1 MVPPFVPS
9 PMQQQRKQEPLSDIQ
24 CLTSTMQ
31 QMMQTMLNM
40 QEEAKKNNENMAKQS
55 ENIARL
61 AASLEKGTLPGQV
74 VKNPNQGSSSN
85 DQDPT
90 RHCNAVTTLRSGKQ
104 FENPEPPLQY
114 QSYEEEEQV
123 ENEDESQ
130 GFENLDAPDEVEPE
144 LKESE
149 EEVPTLA
156 DPPPRQGKV
165 AAPFPQRLTPPNKGK
180 NFIEI
185 GEVLRKVNINIPLLD
200 AINQIPSY
208 AKYLKD
214 LCTVK
219 RQLNVRKKSFAM
231 EHVSTIAQCNA
242 PLKLKDPGSPT
253 ITCVIGTKVI
263 NDALL
268 DLGSSV
274 NLMPYSVYLQLGL
287 GEMKPTSVVLQLADR
302 SMAKPRGFIEDVL
315 VQVDKFY
322 YPVDFVILDLKG
334 AKPGKGSDLILGRP
348 FLATC
353 NAIINCRDGQLKLS
367 FGNMKVELNIF
378 RTCKFVPDLEEAE
391 EVNCITTCVNEYFL
405 DEFEKPLHAIDFEN
419 KELNEFHLQQVHQG
433 GWATQNY
440 NHRFEAL
447 PCDAPH
453 VLPSS
458 EKYPELEL
466 KQLPTSLKY
475 AYLGSDQ
482 TFPVVIS
489 SSLTFEQETALIELL
504 KTCKGAIGW
513 NIADIKGIN
522 PLTCS
527 HHIYLE
533 ENAKTTRE
541 SSTSV
546 KPEVEGGC
554 ERGSAEIARCRNNL
568 SY

>member
-1 MVPPFVPS
+1 M
-9 PMQQQRKQEPLSDIQ
+9 
-24 CLTSTMQ
+24 
-31 QMMQTMLNM
+31 
-40 QEEAKKNNENMAKQS
+40 
-55 ENIARL
+55 
-61 AASLEKGTLPGQV
+61 
-74 VKNPNQGSSSN
+74 
-85 DQDPT
+85 
-90 RHCNAVTTLRSGKQ
+90 
-104 FENPEPPLQY
+104 
-114 QSYEEEEQV
+114 
-123 ENEDESQ
+123 
-130 GFENLDAPDEVEPE
+130 
-144 LKESE
+144 KESE
-149 EEVPTLA
+149 KEVPTLD
-156 DPPPRQGKV
+156 DPLPRQGTV

-219 RQLNVRKKSFAM
+219 RQLNVRKKSFAT
-231 EHVSTIAQCNA
+231 EHVSAIAQHNA

-353 NAIINCRDGQLKLS
+353 NAIINCRDGQMKLS

-378 RTCKFVPDLEEAE
+378 KTCKIVPNLEEVE
-391 EVNCITTCVNEYFL
+391 EVNCIKTCVNEYFI
-405 DEFEKPLHAIDFEN
+405 DEFEKPLHSIDFEH
-419 KELNEFHLQQVHQG
+419 KELNEF
-433 GWATQNY
+433 N
-440 NHRFEAL
+440 
-447 PCDAPH
+447 
-453 VLPSS
+453 
-458 EKYPELEL
+458 
-466 KQLPTSLKY
+466 
-475 AYLGSDQ
+475 
-482 TFPVVIS
+482 
-489 SSLTFEQETALIELL
+489 FEQEKNEFSMGLWDSETIVSTPLLFAGGLDTFLQGGFSNSIDQELHLLNSVEKLQNDDEFDFASWYSFFPNNDMNSLNNFSVGQDREEGDVAYEMLPLKETTNQSLCDVPKTLELPIPEPKEDIKELL
-504 KTCKGAIGW
+504 LGIPLLEPPPHNFLFHLHLFHDPFFFGIPAKDTHVSTFIVSLQENQGNAHCLHNRQVDGYYSWQGVKKMLLKKISWGEEAQVDFEEEYKEL
-513 NIADIKGIN
+513 NEQTPLHMDIDDPPWVETKSGVF
-522 PLTCS
+522 
-527 HHIYLE
+527 
-533 ENAKTTRE
+533 
-541 SSTSV
+541 SS
-546 KPEVEGGC
+546 
-554 ERGSAEIARCRNNL
+554 IL
-568 SY
+568 Y